1 MILIAA
7 VLGAV
12 VGSFLNVVIHRL
24 PRGESLVRPGSR
36 CPRCGTG
43 IHWYYNL
50 PLLGWL
56 IVRGKCAECHQPI
69 SARYPA
75 VEALTAVCFILPVTL
90 GSSGWRVVLEWA
102 FLAILIAIAFIDL
115 EHQIIPNVIVLPAA
129 AAGLAAAIALEPKH
143 WWEFLIGSACAAV
156 FLLLLAL
163 IWPGGMG
170 LGDVKM
176 ALLMGAV
183 LGRYV
188 IVAVFLGF
196 LFGGLVGILLILL
209 GLRGRRD
216 RIPFGPFLA
225 MGSAV
230 ALLWGEKIL
239 TTYLTMYH

>member
-1 MILIAA
+1 MARKGPNGI
-7 VLGAV
+7 
-12 VGSFLNVVIHRL
+12 R
-24 PRGESLVRPGSR
+24 SL
-36 CPRCGTG
+36 
-43 IHWYYNL
+43 L
-50 PLLGWL
+50 PLSPSKMSK
-56 IVRGKCAECHQPI
+56 IPTKPPNKKPKKTATITYRPSTAPI
-69 SARYPA
+69 RSAIFTSPSPMPPGQMSARRSKN
-75 VEALTAVCFILPVTL
+75 TAAQAEPIRNSHQCF
-90 GSSGWRVVLEWA
+90 GSN
-102 FLAILIAIAFIDL
+102 AI
-115 EHQIIPNVIVLPAA
+115 
-129 AAGLAAAIALEPKH
+129 
-143 WWEFLIGSACAAV
+143 AAV